1 MQLVGTILYVYGT
14 ALADTITVTSA
25 STLTVV
31 LNGASAAFVSSA
43 VTGINIYGYAGNDA
57 ISVNSLASGTALIA
71 DGGDN
76 NDTLTIGSSV
86 TEGTILIGGEGNDTL
101 TGGAGNDVYVFDTDG
116 ALGSDTIIDSR
127 GGTDTLDFSGTTTR
141 SINIDLS
148 RSSQVVNSALSLAFS
163 SGTTMENVG
172 GGSLSDTIT
181 GNTLANLL
189 TGGAG
194 DDIYI
199 FDTDLAQGSDT
210 INETGG
216 GTDTLDFSGT
226 TTRSITIDL
235 SNAASQVVNAGLT
248 LTLSSGATIENV
260 IGTALNDTITGNS
273 LANVLTGG
281 TGNDTYLFDTDLA
294 LGSDTINEAGGGTDT
309 LDFSGSTT
317 RSIAINL
324 SNAVAQVVNAGLS
337 LNLSSGT
344 TIENVIGTALN
355 DKFTGNSLNN
365 VLAGGAGNDFYLLD
379 TDLAQGSDTIN
390 EAGGGTDT
398 VDFSGTTTRSIAID
412 LSNATTQVVNG
423 GLTLT
428 LSSGT
433 TIENVISGALSDTL
447 TGNSLNNVLTGGA
460 GDDTY
465 LFNTN
470 TALGSDNVVDTL
482 GIDSLSF
489 VGSTADVAV
498 NLGLTTAQTV
508 NSNLTLTLGSATAL
522 ENLSGGLGDDTLIG
536 NALNNTLSGGD
547 GDDILTGGTGNDVLQ
562 GGDGKNILIG
572 GSGADTLTGGTDE
585 DLLIGGRYILESDA
599 AALALIHAEWTSA
612 NSFNDRKAH
621 LLGTLSGGAN
631 GSSTLRSTT
640 VQEDAAKDT
649 LTGGDG
655 NDWYLLNSL
664 GATLANRDIVTA
676 DIDSFFT
683 DISTWL

>member
-1 MQLVGTILYVYGT
+1 M
-14 ALADTITVTSA
+14 
-25 STLTVV
+25 
-31 LNGASAAFVSSA
+31 
-43 VTGINIYGYAGNDA
+43 
-57 ISVNSLASGTALIA
+57 
-71 DGGDN
+71 
-76 NDTLTIGSSV
+76 
-86 TEGTILIGGEGNDTL
+86 
-101 TGGAGNDVYVFDTDG
+101 
-116 ALGSDTIIDSR
+116 
-127 GGTDTLDFSGTTTR
+127 
-141 SINIDLS
+141 
-148 RSSQVVNSALSLAFS
+148 
-163 SGTTMENVG
+163 
-172 GGSLSDTIT
+172 
-181 GNTLANLL
+181 
-189 TGGAG
+189 
-194 DDIYI
+194 
-199 FDTDLAQGSDT
+199 
-210 INETGG
+210 
-216 GTDTLDFSGT
+216 
-226 TTRSITIDL
+226 
-235 SNAASQVVNAGLT
+235 
-248 LTLSSGATIENV
+248 
-260 IGTALNDTITGNS
+260 
-273 LANVLTGG
+273 
-281 TGNDTYLFDTDLA
+281 
-294 LGSDTINEAGGGTDT
+294 
-309 LDFSGSTT
+309 
-317 RSIAINL
+317 
-324 SNAVAQVVNAGLS
+324 AQVVNAGLS

-470 TALGSDNVVDTL
+470 TALGSDNVIDTL